1 MIINRADRD
10 LSAENYCKQIKKM
23 AQLKNQR
30 GFLFGEEEQDFLNYL
45 VGNNR
50 IKLFKNCLKK
60 DKDKPFEPTEFEKDI
75 LPSIKKSDFVKS
87 RHILNIVSESA
98 KIAIRDYIDNLTM
111 RTNDKVELIAC
122 DITQKVLRKFTEA
135 GKQITAL
142 LEIKQEVMNLA
153 EDVRSQNGQNIL
165 TIIKAEL
172 PECDLKDFEEDF
184 QSIMFFKGI
193 YDKTETYFSNLINKT
208 YAELTQVLNKMDAK
222 IVRLQ
227 K

>member
-1 MIINRADRD
+1 
-10 LSAENYCKQIKKM
+10 
-23 AQLKNQR
+23 
-30 GFLFGEEEQDFLNYL
+30 
-45 VGNNR
+45 
-50 IKLFKNCLKK
+50 
-60 DKDKPFEPTEFEKDI
+60 
-75 LPSIKKSDFVKS
+75 
-87 RHILNIVSESA
+87 
-98 KIAIRDYIDNLTM
+98 M

-122 DITQKVLRKFTEA
+122 DITQKVLHKFTEA

-172 PECDLKDFEEDF
+172 PEFDLKDFEEDF